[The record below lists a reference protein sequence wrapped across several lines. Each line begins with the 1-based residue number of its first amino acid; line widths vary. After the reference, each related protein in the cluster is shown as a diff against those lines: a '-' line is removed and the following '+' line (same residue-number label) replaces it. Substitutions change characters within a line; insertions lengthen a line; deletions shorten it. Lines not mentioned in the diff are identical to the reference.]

1 MTDSQTTPGTEADA
15 SFPIVAIGASAGGLE
30 ALRQLFAHLSPNA
43 AMAFVVIQHL
53 DPGRPSMLTNV
64 LASDGR
70 MRVVEITHGMRAEAR
85 RIHVIPPGADLGIE
99 HGMLQLIPRP
109 PGPKLHLPID
119 HFFRALAQDQPSRAV
134 GIVLSGSGSDGAE
147 GLRAIKAA
155 GGLTFAQDAKSA
167 QFPSMPESAGA
178 TGAVDRRGAPA
189 FIARELTELGSH
201 PNPGSPGSASA
212 GGEDPEPT
220 PAQGHEPPSGE
231 DSEPPPSQDV
241 EPPPCETSVSRD
253 DTLNAILETLVQCVH
268 VDFSGYKRPTLLR
281 RVARRMSLR
290 HVASIEAYAA
300 LLREDVAEAAD
311 LAEDMLIHVTS
322 FFRDPAAFEA
332 LKERALP
339 AILARQSPGESL
351 RAWVPGCSTGE
362 EAYGLVICLL
372 ELFEAQG
379 RDLTGVSIK
388 LFASDLSEV
397 AIRVARKGSYAEA
410 ALVGVSPQRLAR
422 FFERTE
428 GGYRVGKLVRDA
440 CVFVRHDLTRDPP
453 FAKLDLISCRNVL
466 IYFDTELQR
475 RILPMLHHCLNR
487 SGILFLGSS
496 EAVTGFED
504 LYSPLDKEH
513 RLFLKVGESPRL
525 SYPPPFGP
533 EAEST
538 LRRAPATTRLW
549 PAREAQKQAD
559 HLLLSRYAPPGVIVN
574 EQLEVVSFRGHT
586 GDFLES
592 PPGQPQ
598 ANLLRMAREGLVAH
612 LREALDQARAESVA
626 VHKPA
631 LRIGEGAAQRRVD
644 LEVVPLPNGEGAGR
658 YFLVLF
664 HEAAKNPNEHAQALP
679 ALFTQDGKASSLAEV
694 LHLRAELIA
703 TRDYLQSLIGEHQE
717 ATLELAT
724 TNDELQSTNQELQS
738 TNEELESAKEELQST
753 NEEIITVNDE
763 LQERNREIDR
773 VANDLA
779 NVLESVEIPLII
791 VDQNLLVRRFTPSAQ
806 HISSLLPVDIGRSID
821 DVKLKLDVADLA
833 GRIRE
838 TLQAKSVKEWEVQGL
853 AGRWFRLQ
861 IRPYRTADQRL
872 DGAILSF
879 IDVNALKRAAEGAEG
894 ARDYARGIVEAVP
907 LPLLVLDEQMCVLSA
922 NSAFHESFAIPP
934 GRTEGAKF
942 FELLGGV
949 WDVAS
954 LRSAVEASLV
964 GHGRFR
970 DVEIQL
976 TFPAAGQRDL
986 LLAGRPIASASGQW
1000 MLLLVIDDVT
1010 ERRMLEHSEE
1020 RARVEAEQANRAKDL
1035 FLATLSHELRTPL
1048 STILI
1053 SAEVL
1058 QRSGTQDPKIIKA
1071 SAAIE
1076 RAVGNQTRLI
1086 DDLLDISRIVSGK
1099 LMLDLAA
1106 VDLTQVVRAAVD
1118 VARSAAESKKIE
1130 LSLIVHGLIGTVY
1143 GDAIRLQQVFANL
1156 LNNSI
1161 KFTPR
1166 GGKINVTVSG
1176 TSGQAEIVIEDDGI
1190 GIAADILPHLF
1201 ERFVQAEGS
1210 MTRAH
1215 GGLGLGLAIVRHL
1228 VNVHGGE
1235 VHAES
1240 AGPGQGGATFRV
1252 RLPLSVS
1259 TVVRAPRFAS
1269 GSVDGVR
1276 VLLIEDD
1283 DDTRES
1289 FAMML
1294 EALGAEVREATSA
1307 AIGLATVMS
1316 FRPQVIMCDIAM
1328 PVEDGFSFIRSLR
1341 SLTPEQGGQ
1350 TPVAAVTALAG
1361 EADRRRVLDAGFQMH
1376 LPKPIDSLRLA
1387 AAVGNLSVWGEP
1399 APESVL
1405 PSAISAG
1412 N

>member
-1 MTDSQTTPGTEADA
+1 MKESPALAAASEAP
-15 SFPIVAIGASAGGLE
+15 FPIVASGASEEEL
-30 ALRQLFAHLSPNA
+30 
-43 AMAFVVIQHL
+43 
-53 DPGRPSMLTNV
+53 
-64 LASDGR
+64 
-70 MRVVEITHGMRAEAR
+70 
-85 RIHVIPPGADLGIE
+85 
-99 HGMLQLIPRP
+99 PRC
-109 PGPKLHLPID
+109 
-119 HFFRALAQDQPSRAV
+119 
-134 GIVLSGSGSDGAE
+134 
-147 GLRAIKAA
+147 
-155 GGLTFAQDAKSA
+155 
-167 QFPSMPESAGA
+167 ESS
-178 TGAVDRRGAPA
+178 V
-189 FIARELTELGSH
+189 ARE
-201 PNPGSPGSASA
+201 
-212 GGEDPEPT
+212 
-220 PAQGHEPPSGE
+220 
-231 DSEPPPSQDV
+231 
-241 EPPPCETSVSRD
+241 ETLSS
-253 DTLNAILETLVQCVH
+253 ILETLAARAH
-268 VDFSGYKRPTLLR
+268 VDFKGYKQPTLLR
-281 RVARRMSLR
+281 RVARRMALR
-290 HVASIEAYAA
+290 HVASIEAYAGLVFA
-300 LLREDVAEAAD
+300 EPTEAAA

-339 AILARQSPGESL
+339 ALLGRQHPGQSL

-372 ELFEAQG
+372 ELFDAQS
-379 RDLTGVSIK
+379 RDPSSVSIK
-388 LFASDLSEV
+388 LFASDLSELS
-397 AIRVARKGSYAEA
+397 IRTARTGTYTDS
-410 ALVGVSPQRLAR
+410 ALAGVSPQRLAR

-428 GGYRVGKLVRDA
+428 GGHRISKRVRDA
-440 CVFVRHDLTRDPP
+440 CVFVKHDLTRDPA

-487 SGILFLGSS
+487 LGVLFLGAS
-496 EAVTGFED
+496 EAVTGFEN
-504 LYSPLDKEH
+504 LYSPIDKEH

-525 SYPPPFGP
+525 SHPPPFGP
-533 EAEST
+533 EAESQ
-538 LRRAPATTRLW
+538 LRRAPALTRLW

-559 HLLLSRYAPPGVIVN
+559 QLLLSRYAPPGVVVN

-592 PPGQPQ
+592 APGQPQ
-598 ANLLRMAREGLVAH
+598 SNVLRMAREGLVAH
-612 LREALDQARAESVA
+612 LREALDQVRSEAVA

-644 LEVVPLPNGEGAGR
+644 LEVVPLPNPEGAGR
-658 YFLVLF
+658 YFLILF
-664 HEAAKNPNEHAQALP
+664 HEAAKNASEHAQPLTAS
-679 ALFTQDGKASSLAEV
+679 FTQDGPTSTLAEV

-703 TRDYLQSLIGEHQE
+703 TRDYLQSIIGEHQE

-763 LQERNREIDR
+763 LKERNREIDR
-773 VANDLA
+773 IANDLA

-791 VDQNLLVRRFTPSAQ
+791 VDQDLLVRRFTPSAQ
-806 HISSLLPVDIGRSID
+806 HLSSLLPVDIGRSID
-821 DVKLKLDVADLA
+821 DVKLKLEVDNLAD
-833 GRIRE
+833 RIRE
-838 TLQAKSVKEWEVQGL
+838 TLEAKAMKEWEVQGL

-861 IRPYRTADQRL
+861 IRPYRTADRRL

-879 IDVNALKRAAEGAEG
+879 IDVNALKLVARDAEG

-907 LPLLVLDEQMCVLSA
+907 LPLLVLDKQLQVLSA
-922 NSAFHESFAIPP
+922 NSAFHESFASPVP
-934 GRTEGAKF
+934 GTEGAKF

-954 LRSAVEASLV
+954 LRAAVEGCLI

-976 TFPAAGQRDL
+976 TLPGMGQRDL

-1053 SAEVL
+1053 SAQLL
-1058 QRSGTQDPKIIKA
+1058 QRSGTLDPKILKA

-1106 VDLTQVVRAAVD
+1106 VDLALVVQAAVE
-1118 VARSAAESKKIE
+1118 VARSSAEAKKLE
-1130 LSLIVHGLIGTVY
+1130 LELIVQGVVGAVY
-1143 GDAIRLQQVFANL
+1143 GDASRLQQVFANL
-1156 LNNSI
+1156 LDNSI

-1166 GGKINVTVSG
+1166 GGKISVSVAG
-1176 TSGQAEIVIEDDGI
+1176 VSGQAEIVIQDDGI
-1190 GIAADILPHLF
+1190 GIPVEILPHLF

-1235 VHAES
+1235 VHAENP
-1240 AGPGQGGATFRV
+1240 AEGQGGAIFRV
-1252 RLPLSVS
+1252 RLPLSVAAA
-1259 TVVRAPRFAS
+1259 VRAPRVAS
-1269 GSVDGVR
+1269 GSVEGVR

-1294 EALGAEVREATSA
+1294 DALGAEVREATSA
-1307 AIGLATVMS
+1307 AAGLATVTS
-1316 FRPQVIMCDIAM
+1316 FRPQVIVCDIAM
-1328 PVEDGFSFIRSLR
+1328 PVEDGFAFIRALR
-1341 SLTPEQGGQ
+1341 SLTPEQGGE
-1350 TPVAAVTALAG
+1350 TPVAALTALAG

-1376 LPKPIDSLRLA
+1376 LSKPIDAQRLA
-1387 AAVGNLSVWGEP
+1387 GAVGTLSVWGEP
-1399 APESVL
+1399 APESGL
-1405 PSAISAG
+1405 PSASSAG
-1412 N
+1412 NKAPLSGA